1 MKLMIFVGITVVGG
15 IGSWIG
21 ALMSHNNYF
30 SAASILLGSVGSILG
45 IWLGYKAAQ
54 YIGE

>member
-1 MKLMIFVGITVVGG
+1 MKLMIFLGVTVVGG

-30 SAASILLGSVGSILG
+30 SAASILLGAVGSLLG
-45 IWLGYKAAQ
+45 IWVGYKAAQ
-54 YIGE
+54 YFGE